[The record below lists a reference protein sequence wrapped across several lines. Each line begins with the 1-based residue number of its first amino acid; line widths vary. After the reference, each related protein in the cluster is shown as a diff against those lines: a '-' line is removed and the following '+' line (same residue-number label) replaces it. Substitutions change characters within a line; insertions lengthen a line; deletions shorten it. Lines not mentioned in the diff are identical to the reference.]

1 MSIMNSFQKIFITF
15 ALVGLII
22 GLLSGQAAAREVQC
36 DYHFAPLDGVN
47 TGKGSCISSANTA
60 QDNYCSLDYCGV
72 RATPTTY
79 THWNNVQYIQCEGLA
94 KVFVQQYFRYTTYV
108 SAQDKF
114 NGKFYKCYYQP
125 PQNTY
130 YISCTKCP

>member
-1 MSIMNSFQKIFITF
+1 MNSFQKIFITF

-22 GLLSGQAAAREVQC
+22 GLLSGQAAARQVQC

-47 TGKGSCISSANTA
+47 AGKGSCISSANTG
-60 QDNYCSLDYCGV
+60 QDNYCSLDTCGV

-79 THWNNVQYIQCEGLA
+79 IHWNNVQYIQCEGIP

-114 NGKFYKCYYQP
+114 NGKFYKCSYQP
-125 PQNTY
+125 AQNTY
-130 YISCTKCP
+130 YISCNCP